1 MFLKC
6 SSRLKDSK
14 EHRYWSIVENKRV
27 ADGRVVQRHVLY
39 LGEINSSQQAQWRR
53 TIDLLEVGQPRRRTV
68 ALFVEDRAPSDGE
81 ADDSIVRL
89 KIHELELR
97 RPRQWGGCWLACHL
111 YQLLGLDAFWAQRLE
126 ASRKGTPWALVLQ
139 TLVAYRFL
147 DPGSEWRLHRHWYE
161 HSAMAD
167 LLGEDF
173 RLAADDTLY
182 RCLDRL
188 LEHKEA
194 VFDHLTQ
201 RWKDLFG
208 AKFDVLLYD
217 LTSTYFES
225 EPPLEEDDKR
235 RFGYSR
241 DKRSDCVQVV
251 IGLKSHAGGL
261 SGGLRSVGRQHER

>member
-6 SSRLKDSK
+6 SARLKDGK

-261 SGGLRSVGRQHER
+261 SGGLRSVGRQHQR